1 MFVSV
6 LDITNEEETAFHIFS
21 TSLLLFPQFKQ
32 PVVVKRKL
40 VFPCLLREKP
50 TVVQY
55 LPTRSSLIREK
66 KWEIREI
73 MHKLS
78 PFSYFICLDL
88 SLAFRCYPVTERTNR
103 AYPQSQVLSSQKKFV
118 QILLKMESD
127 DLYTIQNP
135 NPKLQPYRISRQGR
149 LGRACSR
156 N

>member
-1 MFVSV
+1 MSMFVSV

-50 TVVQY
+50 TIASIVVWF
-55 LPTRSSLIREK
+55 EKK
-66 KWEIREI
+66 KWEKREI

-103 AYPQSQVLSSQKKFV
+103 AYPQSIFMFHSEVFSLFGKRRKLLIIFQGISSFHIFK
-118 QILLKMESD
+118 
-127 DLYTIQNP
+127 
-135 NPKLQPYRISRQGR
+135 
-149 LGRACSR
+149 
-156 N
+156 

>member
-1 MFVSV
+1 MFVPV

-50 TVVQY
+50 TIASIVY

-66 KWEIREI
+66 KWGKREI

-88 SLAFRCYPVTERTNR
+88 SLAFFRCYPVTEITDR
-103 AYPQSQVLSSQKKFV
+103 AYPQSIFIFHSEVFSLFGKRRKLLIIFQG
-118 QILLKMESD
+118 IL
-127 DLYTIQNP
+127 
-135 NPKLQPYRISRQGR
+135 G
-149 LGRACSR
+149 
-156 N
+156 

>member
-103 AYPQSQVLSSQKKFV
+103 AYPQSIFMFHSEVFSLFGKRRKLLIIFQG
-118 QILLKMESD
+118 IL
-127 DLYTIQNP
+127 
-135 NPKLQPYRISRQGR
+135 G
-149 LGRACSR
+149 
-156 N
+156 